1 MGREDPSQQSPPTNP
16 EKRAVQEPG
25 GEDLVKGQSESES
38 DIARDIRE
46 RWSIF
51 FQKAPVYCYFISP
64 KGTIIDVNDTAL
76 SALGYSR
83 EELVGGSLERI
94 YSPESIL
101 RMKSLFKSW
110 KKGGSIK
117 EEEMKIITKSGEI
130 RTVLLSASAITDN
143 KGILLYLLS
152 VQQDIT
158 ERTKITERLRES
170 EERYRTLFETMVQGV
185 VYQDASGAIISAN
198 PAAEDILGMTIDQMM
213 GRESI
218 DPRWRSIREDGSDFP
233 GDVHPAMIALRTGE
247 SVDNVVMGVF
257 NPLKKRYNWIN
268 VCAIPLFRPN
278 EEEPFQ
284 VYTTFEDITER
295 RQLDIRLREK
305 GTAIASSV
313 AGIVFANLEG
323 IVTFVNLAFLKLWGY
338 KSQSEVLGHSVL
350 EFWTSQDDAI
360 DALGSC
366 LEGNTWVGEL
376 QAKKKD
382 ESSFLAQ
389 VSVGPIFDEDGRPA
403 SLMGSFVDIT
413 DLRQHEIERA
423 QQHRELELYSS
434 LIRHDIGNDLQ
445 VLMAHLETIE
455 IQQPTDH
462 PGGTKMLVP
471 VKAAATRIT
480 HLLHAFSRPIA
491 TTGHNLVEMIEEIAS
506 NSELIHS
513 GMKVKVNAD
522 RAARKIQLT
531 GHRLLNTVFENLL
544 RNSAEHGGNGINVE
558 ITVRRTNGNAV
569 ITVTDDGPGISADII
584 GRLFE
589 RGASS
594 NSGGLG
600 LYLSRQILKAYE
612 GTIDLTVGPTVTG
625 ASFRITF
632 PI

>member
-1 MGREDPSQQSPPTNP
+1 MGREDPSQDSPPTNP
-16 EKRAVQEPG
+16 EKRAVQEAG
-25 GEDLVKGQSESES
+25 GEELENGPSESES
-38 DIARDIRE
+38 DIAREIRE
-46 RWSIF
+46 RWRVF

-76 SALGYSR
+76 SALGYAR
-83 EELVGGSLERI
+83 EDLVGGNLEKI
-94 YSPESIL
+94 YASDSIL

-110 KKGGSIK
+110 KKTGSIK
-117 EEEMKIITKSGEI
+117 EEEMKIVTKTGEV
-130 RTVLLSASAITDN
+130 RTVLLSASAITDKN
-143 KGILLYLLS
+143 GNLLYSLS

-158 ERTKITERLRES
+158 ERTRITERLRDS
-170 EERYRTLFETMVQGV
+170 EERYRTLFETMIQGV

-198 PAAEDILGMTIDQMM
+198 PAAQEILGMTLDQMM
-213 GRESI
+213 GRESV

-233 GDVHPAMIALRTGE
+233 GDVHPAMISLRTGE
-247 SVDNVVMGVF
+247 PVDNVVMGVF
-257 NPLKKRYNWIN
+257 NHTMERYTWIN
-268 VCAIPLFRPN
+268 VCAVPLFKPN
-278 EEEPFQ
+278 EEKPFQ

-295 RQLDIRLREK
+295 RALDIRLREK

-323 IVTFVNLAFLKLWGY
+323 IITFVNPAFLKLWGY
-338 KSQSEVLGHSVL
+338 KNQSEVLGRSVL

-360 DALGSC
+360 NALGSC
-366 LEGNTWVGEL
+366 MEGNTWVGEL
-376 QAKKKD
+376 EAKKKD

-389 VSVGPIFDEDGRPA
+389 VSAGPIFDEDGRPA

-413 DLRQHEIERA
+413 ELKIHEIERE

-455 IQQPTDH
+455 IQQPTGH
-462 PGGTKMLVP
+462 PGGEDLLVP
-471 VKAAATRIT
+471 VKAAASRIT
-480 HLLHAFSRPIA
+480 QLLHAFSRPIA

-513 GMKVKVNAD
+513 GMKVKVTAD
-522 RAARKIQLT
+522 RTAKRIQLS

-544 RNSAEHGGNGINVE
+544 RNSAEHGGTGVKVE
-558 ITVRRTNGNAV
+558 ISVRRVNGNAV
-569 ITVTDDGPGISADII
+569 INICDDGPGISGDII
-584 GRLFE
+584 SRLFE

-594 NSGGLG
+594 NGGGLG
-600 LYLSRQILKAYE
+600 LYLCRQILKAYK
-612 GTIDLTVGPTVTG
+612 GSIDLTVSPSVKG
-625 ASFRITF
+625 AAFRITI